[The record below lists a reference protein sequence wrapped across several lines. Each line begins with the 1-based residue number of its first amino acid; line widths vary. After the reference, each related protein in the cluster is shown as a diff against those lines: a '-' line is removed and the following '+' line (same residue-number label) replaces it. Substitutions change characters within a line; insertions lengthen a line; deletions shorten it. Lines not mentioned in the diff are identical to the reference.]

1 MFQVGDLIK
10 GLPGSSKRYNITN
23 EKMLKGEIVKISN
36 GGSSILIR
44 VIDHIN
50 KQYIGRTFWA
60 ENSDDQHFSK
70 ITDYPKDFKPATE
83 KALLKFLF
91 E

>member
-10 GLPGSSKRYNITN
+10 GLPGSSKRYTMTN
-23 EKMLKGEIVKISN
+23 ENMLKGEIVKISN
-36 GGSSILIR
+36 ETNSILIR
-44 VIDHIN
+44 VIDHID
-50 KQYIGRTFWA
+50 KRYIDQSFWA
-60 ENSDDQHFSK
+60 ENPDDQYFSK

>member
-10 GLPGSSKRYNITN
+10 GLPGSSDRYNMTN
-23 EKMLKGEIVKISN
+23 EEMFQGEIVKISN
-36 GGSSILIR
+36 DTNSILIR
-44 VIDHIN
+44 VIDHVN
-50 KQYIGRTFWA
+50 KQYIGHTFWA
-60 ENSDDQHFSK
+60 ENPDDQHFSK
-70 ITDYPKDFKPATE
+70 ITDYSKDFKPATE